1 MGFEE
6 SAYQFDESVGTAVVC
21 VAVESQRG
29 SCVIPVSLTLSI
41 SSSDGAGTTQ
51 TVCLQPFI

>member
-21 VAVESQRG
+21 VAVEGQRSG
-29 SCVIPVSLTLSI
+29 CVIPESLTLRI
-41 SSSDGAGTTQ
+41 SSSNGAGTT
-51 TVCLQPFI
+51 